1 VRSKSRDDLG
11 KANCSKFLSFS
22 KLGLGFP
29 LFAQFCFNELITKE
43 KIKKSTCVKYIL
55 QGPTS
60 SGVPKQNEGSRLRH
74 LINTLTQPYDQGWR
88 QSLLYARPRV
98 QQIVLLGAD
107 TKKQKKQ
114 KNHQLFFL
122 PLIFYFLFSL

>member
-60 SGVPKQNEGSRLRH
+60 SGVAKQNEGSRLRH

-98 QQIVLLGAD
+98 QQIVLLRAD
-107 TKKQKKQ
+107 TKKQKK
-114 KNHQLFFL
+114 KKIINYFFYL
-122 PLIFYFLFSL
+122 